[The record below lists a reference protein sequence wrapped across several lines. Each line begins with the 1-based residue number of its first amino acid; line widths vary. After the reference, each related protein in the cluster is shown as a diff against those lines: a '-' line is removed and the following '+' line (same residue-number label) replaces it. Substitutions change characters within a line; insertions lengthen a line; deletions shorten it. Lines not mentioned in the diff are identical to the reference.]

1 MGWRLGRRR
10 GAFPLA
16 EAPGVMAL
24 TPPLRLALRRVPWK
38 PAPVARTLSESVART
53 LSESLPRQAGGL
65 GWTPLAIAG

>member
-1 MGWRLGRRR
+1 MLERLLFMGWRLGRRR

-24 TPPLRLALRRVPWK
+24 TPPPRPALRRVLWK
-38 PAPVARTLSESVART
+38 PATVART

-65 GWTPLAIAG
+65 GWTPPAIAG